1 LGSQPC
7 SGNKRCADG
16 QAVEQQVEG
25 RRLVLADLRRL
36 QQVEEIEAP
45 VSAEDVGVAPDQDHG
60 TGDEQAPAEE
70 LILQEARQGE
80 VLLSGR
86 GPAPEQVSD
95 ERQLH
100 RRGGGKPQQVHGRQ
114 HDHLRR
120 FDEQQHAEQ
129 LHRRELLAGH
139 AIERQQHAE
148 QRREQDEQH
157 AHAVGRGMVGEH
169 IEAFGKLQD
178 IAGRHIDAGVEV
190 DRHDQ
195 FGDRKQAAEDQR
207 QVEPRA

>member
-1 LGSQPC
+1 
-7 SGNKRCADG
+7 
-16 QAVEQQVEG
+16 
-25 RRLVLADLRRL
+25 
-36 QQVEEIEAP
+36 
-45 VSAEDVGVAPDQDHG
+45 VSAEDVGVAPDQHHG

-70 LILQEARQGE
+70 LILQKTRQGE

-120 FDEQQHAEQ
+120 FDEQQDAEQ
-129 LHRRELLAGH
+129 LHRRELLARH
-139 AIERQQHAE
+139 AIERQQNTE
-148 QRREQDEQH
+148 QRRQQDEQH

-169 IEAFGKLQD
+169 IEALGKLQD
-178 IAGRHIDAGVEV
+178 IAGHVDAGVEI
-190 DRHDQ
+190 DRHHQ
-195 FGDRKQAAEDQR
+195 FGDRKQAPEDQR
-207 QVEPRA
+207 QVILAHDHQQHGGSQRQPLQRRQRRVAGLRGPEDFVHRMTTSVAMTINIR